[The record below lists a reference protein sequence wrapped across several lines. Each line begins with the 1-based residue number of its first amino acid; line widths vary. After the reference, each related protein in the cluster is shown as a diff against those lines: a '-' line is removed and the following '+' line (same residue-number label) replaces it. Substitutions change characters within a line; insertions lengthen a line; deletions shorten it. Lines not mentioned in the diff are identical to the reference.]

1 MRKFKIFG
9 YLFFIV
15 FVVQMYAEYTGNTTL
30 RILSKPLIVICLL
43 FWLFVSTRLKEK
55 FHQLIFAGLVCALAG
70 DILLSLQIVD
80 PSFFMFGLI
89 AFLFCHL
96 CYFSAFL
103 LDYRSSRAPKNSFF
117 FWMIAVFAAFC
128 AGFFFYLKPNL
139 GSLQIPVLVYTLV
152 ISAMGVMAASR
163 FGRVNLLSFE
173 LVFYGALFFIFSDSI
188 LAYNK
193 FIDPLPASGIF
204 VMSSYM
210 LAQYFI
216 VYGSIERKLQL
227 SRLNKIN

>member
-1 MRKFKIFG
+1 
-9 YLFFIV
+9 
-15 FVVQMYAEYTGNTTL
+15 
-30 RILSKPLIVICLL
+30 
-43 FWLFVSTRLKEK
+43 
-55 FHQLIFAGLVCALAG
+55 
-70 DILLSLQIVD
+70 
-80 PSFFMFGLI
+80 
-89 AFLFCHL
+89 
-96 CYFSAFL
+96 
-103 LDYRSSRAPKNSFF
+103 
-117 FWMIAVFAAFC
+117 MIAVFTAFC

-139 GSLQIPVLVYTLV
+139 GSMQIPVLVYTIA

-216 VYGSIERKLQL
+216 VYGSIERKL
-227 SRLNKIN
+227 RLRHRDKIN